1 MKRAIDLKLHDVSTL
16 KPKMTIL
23 SEFQF
28 LFQNDV
34 DVTVVDHGQ
43 LNIIHVLASVAHVDP
58 DLIENVI
65 DFYLWLKTSL
75 DIKVL
80 EILLKMRSS
89 QTYNALELSVHLGV
103 FRLATEILNTEGI
116 YVIIRHVGPF
126 EYRAFDITEYEFVL
140 RKPFTLFPL
149 IGMIDSVDIKRQEAQ
164 TFFENE
170 PVSLWIKTR
179 GSFLKPFIALWFLIR
194 IIFVFTLISFTEV
207 SLLETSN
214 NSLKCPSMY
223 NIPKDYQFS
232 TKILMSCILFFL
244 CLCFL
249 FYDIATIGSACC
261 TVDLK
266 GLLATPNKTKTPSLY
281 PLFSRML
288 QFVVALLSISYT
300 TLTLVGVSVEEYCQ
314 LFIMIILMF
323 LFWQILY
330 FAQFIPSLG
339 YCVLTLFH
347 MMIDLS
353 SLMVIIGVF
362 IIQQAYLL
370 RIILNPC
377 PEEFKSFLH
386 IMNELSLDL
395 MTNSKTT
402 YESHFG
408 TAMSI
413 WRFEF
418 CTLGAVLIMNFVI
431 AVFSNTISVTTS
443 TKNTMMKI
451 QHMYT
456 LHQVAVMAELFLK
469 SFYWKRHRKF
479 FDYVNGRIYI
489 TSERLMKKQKYYLNK
504 DDVTG
509 NLSISG
515 DDRFSFRKSSY
526 IQAHGQ
532 WKLTS

>member
-1 MKRAIDLKLHDVSTL
+1 MNQDLRLYNVSTL
-16 KPKMTIL
+16 KPKRMIL
-23 SEFQF
+23 SELIF

-43 LNIIHVLASVAHVDP
+43 LNIIHVLASVAYVDAGLVE
-58 DLIENVI
+58 DVI

-75 DIKVL
+75 DTKVL
-80 EILLKMRSS
+80 EVLLKMRSS
-89 QTYNALELSVHLGV
+89 QTYKALELSIHLGV

-116 YVIIRHVGPF
+116 YVMIRHVGPF
-126 EYRAFDITEYEFVL
+126 EYRAFDITEYELDL

-149 IGMIDSVDIKRQEAQ
+149 IGMIDSVDIKRKEAQ
-164 TFFENE
+164 TFFDNE

-179 GSFLKPFIALWFLIR
+179 GRFLKPFVALWFLIR
-194 IIFVFTLISFTEV
+194 IIFVFTLISFTEL

-214 NSLKCPSMY
+214 NSLKCPSMFY
-223 NIPKDYQFS
+223 TLKDYQFP
-232 TKILMSCILFFL
+232 TKILMSCILVCL

-249 FYDIATIGSACC
+249 FYDFVTIGSACC
-261 TVDLK
+261 TADLM
-266 GLLATPNKTKTPSLY
+266 GLQATPNKTKKPSLY

-314 LFIMIILMF
+314 SLIIIIFMF

-330 FAQFIPSLG
+330 FAQFIPFLG
-339 YCVLTLFH
+339 YCVLTLYH
-347 MMIDLS
+347 MAGDLF

-370 RIILNPC
+370 RVILNPC
-377 PEEFKSFLH
+377 PEEFKSFVH

-395 MTNSKTT
+395 MTNSKPT
-402 YESHFG
+402 YESHSG
-408 TAMSI
+408 TAMSM
-413 WRFEF
+413 WRNIF

-443 TKNTMMKI
+443 TKNIMMKI

-456 LHQVAVMAELFLK
+456 LHQVATMAEFFLK

-489 TSERLMKKQKYYLNK
+489 TSERLMKRQKYCLNK
-504 DDVTG
+504 DDVTC
-509 NLSISG
+509 NLRINTP
-515 DDRFSFRKSSY
+515 K
-526 IQAHGQ
+526 
-532 WKLTS
+532 T